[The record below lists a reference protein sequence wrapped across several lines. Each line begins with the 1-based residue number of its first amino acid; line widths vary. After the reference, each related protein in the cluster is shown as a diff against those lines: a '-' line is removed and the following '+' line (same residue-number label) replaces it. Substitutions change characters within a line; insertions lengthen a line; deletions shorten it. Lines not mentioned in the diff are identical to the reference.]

1 MNTQNTTGSGAPSKA
16 LYAPAGQSTT
26 NGAKISEEEIR
37 KELMASVK
45 ETVKTIMKYH
55 KSKKWEDFLN
65 DVAIDCTVEKYVN
78 KNPYELSGF
87 SVLLAYGGPFIE
99 WVLHRG
105 VSYVYATWGGVEL
118 KENIDI
124 DAAYEFLDFLESV
137 EVKES

>member
-55 KSKKWEDFLN
+55 KSKKWDEFLSE
-65 DVAIDCTVEKYVN
+65 VALDCTVEKYVN

-87 SVLLAYGGPFIE
+87 SVLLGYGGPYIE
-99 WVLHRG
+99 WILHRG
-105 VSYVYATWGGVEL
+105 KSYVLGSWGNESVTEYV
-118 KENIDI
+118 DV
-124 DAAYEFLDFLESV
+124 DVAYELLDFLESV
-137 EVKES
+137 EVKA